1 VVVCVTM
8 KKDSTRP
15 KEPRR
20 ASTVILIRE
29 EGGELQV
36 FLLKR
41 SGGSGSFP
49 GNYVFPGGTVDPGD
63 GNAELWEAHVNMDP
77 KEVSR
82 RLGGGLSEEEVFA
95 FGVAAIRETFEEAGV
110 LLAYRSGQTKGDMEQ
125 VCERRMSTTGLHKDW
140 AQELVVSEGWTLVFT
155 RLARWAHCITPELM
169 PYRFDTRFFMAFMP
183 EGQECIPDSRE
194 TTQGIWISPENGLA
208 GNLEGEIPLSPP
220 TLITLHELLQYPDIG
235 KLKKEVQSRP
245 WGEALLPRLIP
256 LPQGSIIVEPWDPL
270 YHDNL
275 EIDPNKLENSV
286 LALGAPFSRVWYHDR
301 VWRPIRC

>member
-1 VVVCVTM
+1 M

-29 EGGELQV
+29 EGGVLQV
-36 FLLKR
+36 FLLER

-63 GNAELWEAHVNMDP
+63 GNSELWKAHVDMDP

-95 FGVAAIRETFEEAGV
+95 FAVAAIRETFEEAGV
-110 LLAYRSGQTKGDMEQ
+110 LLAYRSEQTKGDLER

-140 AQELVVSEGWTLVFT
+140 AQELVVSEGWTLAFT
-155 RLARWAHCITPELM
+155 MLARWAHWITPELM

-183 EGQECIPDSRE
+183 QGQECVPDTRE
-194 TTQGIWISPENGLA
+194 TTQGIWVSPEKGLA
-208 GNLEGEIPLSPP
+208 GNLNGEIPLSAP
-220 TLITLHELLQYPDIG
+220 TLVTLQELLQYSNIEE
-235 KLKKEVQSRP
+235 LQKEVQSRP

-256 LPQGSIIVEPWDPL
+256 LPQGSLILEPWDPM
-270 YHDNL
+270 YHSEF
-275 EIDPNKLENSV
+275 EIDPKE
-286 LALGAPFSRVWYHDR
+286 LASSTLPLGEPFSRMCQHEGI
-301 VWRPIRC
+301 WRPVEH

>member
-1 VVVCVTM
+1 M
-8 KKDSTRP
+8 KKDSNRP
-15 KEPRR
+15 TEPRK
-20 ASTVILIRE
+20 ASTVTLIRE

-63 GNAELWEAHVNMDP
+63 GNAELWEAHVDMDP

-95 FGVAAIRETFEEAGV
+95 FGVAVIRETFEEAGV
-110 LLAYRSGQTKGDMEQ
+110 LLASRSEQTKGDLDR
-125 VCERRMSTTGLHKDW
+125 VCERRMTHGLHKGW
-140 AQELVVSEGWTLVFT
+140 VEELVVSEGWTLAFT
-155 RLARWAHCITPELM
+155 RLARWAHWITPELM
-169 PYRFDTRFFMAFMP
+169 RHRYDTRFFLAFMP
-183 EGQECIPDSRE
+183 PGQECIPDSRE
-194 TTQGIWISPENGLA
+194 TTHGIWISPENGLA

-220 TLITLHELLQYPDIG
+220 TLITLHELLQYPDIR

-256 LPQGSIIVEPWDPL
+256 LPQGSIIVQPWDLL
-270 YHDNL
+270 YHEEL
-275 EIDPNKLENSV
+275 EIDPNRLENSI
-286 LALGAPFSRVWYHDR
+286 LPLGAPFSRVWYHDGL
-301 VWRPIRC
+301 WRPVGY

>member
-1 VVVCVTM
+1 M

-29 EGGELQV
+29 EGGVPQV
-36 FLLKR
+36 FLLER

-63 GNAELWEAHVNMDP
+63 GNSELWKAHVDMDP

-95 FGVAAIRETFEEAGV
+95 FAVAAIRETFEEAGV
-110 LLAYRSGQTKGDMEQ
+110 LLAYRSEQTKGDLEW

-140 AQELVVSEGWTLVFT
+140 TQELVVSEGWTLALT
-155 RLARWAHCITPELM
+155 MLARWAHWITPELM

-183 EGQECIPDSRE
+183 QGQECVPDTRE
-194 TTQGIWISPENGLA
+194 TTQGIWISPAEGLA
-208 GNLEGEIPLSPP
+208 GNLNGEIPLSAP
-220 TLITLHELLQYPDIG
+220 TLVTLQELLQYSNIEE
-235 KLKKEVQSRP
+235 LRKEVQSRP

-256 LPQGSIIVEPWDPL
+256 LPQGSIILEPWDPL
-270 YHDNL
+270 YHEEL
-275 EIDPNKLENSV
+275 EIDPKELASST
-286 LALGAPFSRVWYHDR
+286 LALGERFSRMWQHEGI
-301 VWRPIRC
+301 WRPVGY

>member
-1 VVVCVTM
+1 MVVCVTM

-29 EGGELQV
+29 EGGVLQV
-36 FLLKR
+36 FLLER

-63 GNAELWEAHVNMDP
+63 GNSELWKAHVDIDP

-110 LLAYRSGQTKGDMEQ
+110 LLAYRSEQTKGDLER

-140 AQELVVSEGWTLVFT
+140 AQELVVSEGWTLAFT
-155 RLARWAHCITPELM
+155 MLARWAHWITPELM

-183 EGQECIPDSRE
+183 QGQECVPDTRE

-208 GNLEGEIPLSPP
+208 GNLRGEIPLSPP
-220 TLITLHELLQYPDIG
+220 ALITLQELLHYSDI
-235 KLKKEVQSRP
+235 KDLKKEAQSRS
-245 WGEALLPRLIP
+245 WGEARLPRLIP
-256 LPQGSIIVEPWDPL
+256 LPEGSVILQPWDPMRHL
-270 YHDNL
+270 EF
-275 EIDPNKLENSV
+275 EIDPNTLSESV
-286 LALGAPFSRVWYHDR
+286 LPVGAPFSRVWYHEG
-301 VWRPIRC
+301 VWKPIGC